1 MAHFLPFSIFTEF
14 SFALPFFF
22 LSQHGYNSRR
32 KSSGGLVVVLQH
44 LPFPVTLFLVDTSK
58 VSANSKVA

>member
-22 LSQHGYNSRR
+22 
-32 KSSGGLVVVLQH
+32 
-44 LPFPVTLFLVDTSK
+44 FVTAWIQFK
-58 VSANSKVA
+58 KKE